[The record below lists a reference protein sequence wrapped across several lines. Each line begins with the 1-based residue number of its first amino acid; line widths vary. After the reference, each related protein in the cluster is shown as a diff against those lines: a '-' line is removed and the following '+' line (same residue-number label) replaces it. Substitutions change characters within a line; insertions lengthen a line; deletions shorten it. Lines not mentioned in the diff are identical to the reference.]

1 MDIIMPV
8 LLGLERICA
17 DEVIDLGYDES
28 KVKLE
33 DGLVR
38 LSVGTDPKEVA
49 AAIARLNVNLATAE
63 RVELEV
69 FQFGARSFDDFFD
82 RAEALSWESV
92 IPEDAVFIVNGY
104 SRRSELFSVTDLQR
118 LLKKAIVN
126 RLLDKRYP
134 GRSLVP
140 ERESAGVLNI
150 KFAFLD
156 DVCSFRLDTTGEGLH
171 KRGYRLQAG
180 DAPLSETLAAALL
193 RICRWA
199 PYSDEALFDPFCGSG
214 TIAIEA
220 AMMAAG
226 IAPGVNRYF
235 AADRWS
241 DLYRQSFK
249 AAKEE
254 ARAAETA
261 DAPDELFI
269 FGSDLDPSVLAV
281 AEENAIRAGVRD
293 FIDFRRMDAR
303 DLTKE
308 RLDDIT
314 KLERQQIVGNPP
326 YGERM
331 LREEDIRD
339 LHYDLGKQLLDGD
352 ELAKGLRIAFITS
365 SEDFEYDFGRV
376 ADKRRKLYNGMI
388 KCTFYQY
395 FRRYPKRKPNYR

>member
-17 DEVIDLGYDES
+17 DEVLELGYDAEQ
-28 KVKLE
+28 VKLE

-38 LSVGTDPKEVA
+38 LSVGDDPKEVA
-49 AAIARLNVNLATAE
+49 RAIARLNINLATAE

-69 FQFGARSFDDFFD
+69 FSFKARTFDEFFD
-82 RAEALSWESV
+82 KAESLAWEKV
-92 IPEDAVFIVNGY
+92 IADEWVFIVNGY
-104 SRRSELFSVTDLQR
+104 SRRSELYSVTDLQR

-126 RLLDKRYP
+126 RLLDVRYP
-134 GRSLVP
+134 GRTLVP
-140 ERESAGVLNI
+140 ERESAGTLYI

-156 DVCSFRLDTTGEGLH
+156 DVCSFRLDTSGEGLH

-180 DAPLSETLAAALL
+180 EAPLSETLAAALL
-193 RICRWA
+193 RICRWQ
-199 PYSDEALFDPFCGSG
+199 PFSDEALFDPFGGSG

-226 IAPGVNRYF
+226 IAPGVNRSF
-235 AADRWS
+235 EAERWS
-241 DLYRQSFK
+241 ALYK
-249 AAKEE
+249 AAFVDERKLAVAKESLDPPE
-254 ARAAETA
+254 A
-261 DAPDELFI
+261 PFI
-269 FGSDLDPSVLAV
+269 FSSDLDPSVLV
-281 AEENAIRAGVRD
+281 IAEENAIRARVRD

-303 DLTKE
+303 DITKE

-314 KLERQQIVGNPP
+314 KMERQQIVGNPP

-331 LREEDIRD
+331 LSEEDIRD
-339 LHYDLGKQLLDGD
+339 LHYDLGRNLLERE
-352 ELAKGLRIAFITS
+352 ELPRGLRIAFITS
-365 SEDFEYDFGRV
+365 SDDFEYDFGRV

-395 FRRYPKRKPNYR
+395 FRRYPKRSGRR